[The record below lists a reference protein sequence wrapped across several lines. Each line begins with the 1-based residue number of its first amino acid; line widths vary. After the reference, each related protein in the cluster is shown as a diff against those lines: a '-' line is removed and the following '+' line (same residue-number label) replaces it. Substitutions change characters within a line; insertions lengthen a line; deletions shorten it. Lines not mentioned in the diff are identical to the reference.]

1 MRGDTREARAKTVN
15 VMSESTSAVL
25 PSADA
30 PIVSGDPAA
39 TVAPVFTDS
48 QGRDAREQVGE
59 LGRPPENAAA
69 VPEAV
74 PVVIVDDE
82 DLFRDLLSTVLSETG
97 KVAVLGAYPD
107 AEAAIEATR
116 RLHPKVVVLDIE
128 LRGALNGIHAGLL
141 IRQEFPDIG
150 IVWLSAYKRPYL
162 PVSFQQQTTSGW
174 AYLLKQSGTDV
185 TAIVAAIEAVAK
197 GFVVLDSQIADS
209 MNRLLNTWI
218 PMLSPPQYDVLSLMA
233 HGFGNAAVAKA
244 LGLSEKSVDG
254 IVNQI
259 YHHLQLNRRTA
270 AKHRRV
276 ETVLHY
282 LRGSG
287 TPALPTSGRPAG

>member
-1 MRGDTREARAKTVN
+1 
-15 VMSESTSAVL
+15 MSESTAAVL
-25 PSADA
+25 LSADPA
-30 PIVSGDPAA
+30 VASGDAVASVPP
-39 TVAPVFTDS
+39 APVESPGPDT
-48 QGRDAREQVGE
+48 QAQIVEVGGRRDH
-59 LGRPPENAAA
+59 AAA
-69 VPEAV
+69 VSERI
-74 PVVIVDDE
+74 PVVIADDE

-97 KVAVLGAYPD
+97 KISVLGAYPD
-107 AEAAIEATR
+107 AEAAIDATR

-128 LRGALNGIHAGLL
+128 LRGSLNGIHAGLL
-141 IRQEFPDIG
+141 LRQEFPDIG
-150 IVWLSAYKRPYL
+150 IVWLSAYRRPYL

-185 TAIVAAIEAVAK
+185 TALVAAIDAVAK

-209 MNRLLNTWI
+209 MSRLLNTWI

-233 HGFGNAAVAKA
+233 QGFGNAAVARA
-244 LGLSEKSVDG
+244 LGLPEKSVEG

-276 ETVLHY
+276 ETVLRY
-282 LRGSG
+282 LRGHG
-287 TPALPTSGRPAG
+287 TSAMHASGRPAG